1 MGCCCCSKIR
11 FPEPQGPHRVS
22 AIIHRFPGSPQ
33 CQIFYPS
40 SPSTE
45 SPQSHRGYWRSEVVE
60 TALSSNDLNCCS
72 RACLR
77 CCVGWRLT
85 DTPHPCASDPALNT
99 KFPVVLFSHGLYGT
113 MEMYTT
119 LCLLLASYGYIVVAL
134 EHEDGSAMFAQ
145 PHEST
150 EPLPYKATDPEP
162 QPPKGWEGMTEGSAE
177 HYSWCEKSHQ
187 FHQQHR
193 QPFLDKRSAELQTVL
208 RAIRTPQGEPQCA
221 VTGSMDPDKISLMG
235 HSFGS
240 ATVMRASVEMEFEF
254 SAAVLLDLW
263 STPVPSNCFVENAVP
278 SLFIGSEQFRDTPF
292 TKILTKDLAAKASCG
307 INRTAAVD
315 KGLLVHHDVDYT
327 NLQEYRA
334 VEIHDDVPPC
344 ELMYMRNSVH
354 QQCSDT
360 PQICPGWFGR
370 KFYASGDTD
379 SDLQQHVLSKTIAEF
394 LAKHNGVA
402 LDDRANSEIGD
413 QF

>member
-1 MGCCCCSKIR
+1 
-11 FPEPQGPHRVS
+11 
-22 AIIHRFPGSPQ
+22 
-33 CQIFYPS
+33 
-40 SPSTE
+40 
-45 SPQSHRGYWRSEVVE
+45 
-60 TALSSNDLNCCS
+60 
-72 RACLR
+72 
-77 CCVGWRLT
+77 
-85 DTPHPCASDPALNT
+85 
-99 KFPVVLFSHGLYGT
+99 

-119 LCLLLASYGYIVVAL
+119 LCYLLASYGYIVIAL

-145 PHEST
+145 PQESA
-150 EPLPYKATDPEP
+150 EPLPYKATEPEP
-162 QPPKGWEGMTEGSAE
+162 QPPKGWDAMTEGSAE

-193 QPFLDKRSAELQTVL
+193 RPFLDKRFAELQTVL
-208 RAIRTPQGEPQCA
+208 HAIRTPQSEGEPQCA
-221 VTGSMDPDKISLMG
+221 DLAQHLHRERVHDVMGSMDPDKISLMG

-240 ATVMRASVEMEFEF
+240 ATVIRASVEMDFEF
-254 SAAVLLDLW
+254 NAQVLLDLW

-315 KGLLVHHDVDYT
+315 GGLLVHHDVDYT
-327 NLQEYRA
+327 NLREHRA
-334 VEIHDDVPPC
+334 VEIHDGVPPC
-344 ELMYMRNSVH
+344 ELLYMRNSVH
-354 QQCSDT
+354 SQCSDS

-379 SDLQQHVLSKTIAEF
+379 SDLQQHTLSKTIAEF

-402 LDDRANSEIGD
+402 LDDDRANSEIGD
-413 QF
+413 QL